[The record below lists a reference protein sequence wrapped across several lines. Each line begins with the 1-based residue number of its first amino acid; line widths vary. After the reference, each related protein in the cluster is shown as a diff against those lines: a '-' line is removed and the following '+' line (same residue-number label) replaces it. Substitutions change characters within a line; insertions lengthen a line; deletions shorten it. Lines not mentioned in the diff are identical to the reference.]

1 MSWTSI
7 AAADVA
13 PQRWKNDG
21 GWTRELLA
29 WPHARDWVLRFS
41 VADIERDGPFSA
53 FPGVQRWI
61 AVLEGSGISLA
72 GQPLHP
78 GDAPWPFDGALAP
91 HCRLLGGATRDFN
104 LMHRRGQGRVDL
116 RAATLAHPLQAEG
129 ADFVALFSSGGGELV
144 HGGRAMRVPAQGLA
158 WCEQPAEQ
166 GLHFV
171 GSGAPA
177 WWLRWWKPQQGA

>member
-1 MSWTSI
+1 MSWTTIS
-7 AAADVA
+7 AADVA

-29 WPHARDWVLRFS
+29 WPHPADWVLRFS

-61 AVLEGSGISLA
+61 AVLEGGGISLA
-72 GQPLHP
+72 GQPLTA

-91 HCRLLGGATRDFN
+91 HCRLRGGATRDFN
-104 LMHRRGQGRVDL
+104 AMHRRGQGRADL
-116 RAATLAHPLQAEG
+116 RSALPALQPEG
-129 ADFVALFSSGGGELV
+129 AAFVALFSVAGGELL
-144 HGGRAMRVPAQGLA
+144 HGGRAMGLPALGLA

-166 GLHFV
+166 ALQFTGR
-171 GSGAPA
+171 GPA
-177 WWLRWWKPQQGA
+177 WCLRWWPSRAEAG